1 MRYLC
6 IALAFAAATSLW
18 GQDLPGTVL
27 PGTSTTVASEPDPF
41 ADAPPLGAPGEEAAP
56 EKPKMDPATVQALE
70 NVIKT
75 NVEGMGKRNINFVL
89 STFHPE
95 SPLLESSKDML
106 TYMFARVQ
114 LRYTLQAI
122 EVKKIDGDEA
132 EVEVLQ
138 VTQKLS
144 GNAAFRDNRIKLL
157 HTLKQDGQKWK
168 IYTSEALYIEYLKY

>member
-18 GQDLPGTVL
+18 SQDLPGTVL
-27 PGTSTTVASEPDPF
+27 PGTSTTVTPEPNTPP
-41 ADAPPLGAPGEEAAP
+41 APGAPGEEAPP

>member
-27 PGTSTTVASEPDPF
+27 PGTSTTVTPEPKTPP
-41 ADAPPLGAPGEEAAP
+41 APGAPGEEAPP
-56 EKPKMDPATVQALE
+56 EKPKMDPATVKALE

>member
-6 IALAFAAATSLW
+6 IALALVAATSLW
-18 GQDLPGTVL
+18 SQDLPGTVL
-27 PGTSTTVASEPDPF
+27 PGTSTTVTPEANTPP
-41 ADAPPLGAPGEEAAP
+41 APGAPVEEAAP
-56 EKPKMDPATVQALE
+56 EKPKMDPATVQALK

-157 HTLKQDGQKWK
+157 HTLKQDGKKWK

>member
-27 PGTSTTVASEPDPF
+27 PGTSTTVNPEPKTPP
-41 ADAPPLGAPGEEAAP
+41 APGAPGEEAAP